1 MFKGSANQPLSKNG
15 KMSEVNSPDKLNRI
29 VEGTTI
35 EGEIKSKSNIRI
47 DGVLKGSILT
57 KGRLVVGA
65 SGIIE
70 GEVACQNSDIEG
82 VLLGKITVNELLSLK
97 ATAKI
102 TGDIITNKLAIEPGA
117 NFSGTVSMGAVIKDI
132 KHGDKEQHQEEKHLH
147 KEKTA

>member
-1 MFKGSANQPLSKNG
+1 MFKNNPNGQVNKNG
-15 KMSEVNSPDKLNRI
+15 KVAESNSPDRLNRI

-70 GEVACQNSDIEG
+70 GDVICQNSDVEG

-132 KHGDKEQHQEEKHLH
+132 KHGEKDAQREKHAQ

>member
-1 MFKGSANQPLSKNG
+1 MFKGTTNNTPNKNG
-15 KMSEVNSPDKLNRI
+15 RVNEINSPDKLNRI

-57 KGRLVVGA
+57 KGRLVVGS

-70 GEVACQNSDIEG
+70 GDVVCQNSDVEG
-82 VLLGKITVNELLSLK
+82 VLLGKISVNELLSLK

-132 KHGDKEQHQEEKHLH
+132 KHGEKEAQPEREPE